1 MIYRIAIYK
10 HSKFV
15 RYATQEERY
24 WLRINSSGLVQK
36 VKNGLSQLFRGW
48 FDVSKTHKVEW
59 GIEFNGVKIFE
70 NDITTFKHTY
80 VNIDPFRKD
89 EPLDKYHV
97 AAYVVEQANTGQL
110 MLKCFA
116 IIENHNC
123 GDFVYRGIG
132 KMHELRYLGDD
143 LNISGN
149 VHQNPELLEAK

>member
-10 HSKFV
+10 NGKFV

-59 GIEFNGVKIFE
+59 GMLTSDKNSKLIPIYEG
-70 NDITTFKHTY
+70 DIY
-80 VNIDPFRKD
+80 IDW
-89 EPLDKYHV
+89 
-97 AAYVVEQANTGQL
+97 NTGIVSKPTKPEVFDLFRDYNNLHPDQFP
-110 MLKCFA
+110 MIE
-116 IIENHNC
+116 II
-123 GDFVYRGIG
+123 
-132 KMHELRYLGDD
+132 
-143 LNISGN
+143 GN